1 MAILYDMVDVSK
13 WQGAFNWQAAINKGV
28 KHAMIRAGYG
38 SYASQKDPQF
48 ERNVAECERLNIDWG
63 AYWYSYA
70 TSVAQAKQEAATFI
84 QVIGDRK
91 PTMPL
96 AFDIEYEPGILAL
109 SNATRTAIVKAFL
122 DTLEDAGYYA
132 ILYAS
137 QDFIKSRLNWQQLSA
152 YDVWCAQYGSKC
164 TCPLPYGIWQYSS
177 KNALGIPGYGSSL
190 DSNHVYKDYPS
201 IVKSAGLNN
210 WQGVNPI
217 PDTPQLDDDPD
228 DSNKQQ
234 VLTIGP
240 ISPGDIV
247 AIYKLCESLGLVD
260 MGLYKADDGVLT
272 IGPVSSG
279 DAYMIMRKCM
289 ELQLTDMGLYKSKY
303 V

>member
-1 MAILYDMVDVSK
+1 MAILYDMPDVSK
-13 WQGAFNWQAAINKGV
+13 WQGAFNWQAAYLKGIR
-28 KHAMIRAGYG
+28 HGMIRAGYG
-38 SYASQKDPQF
+38 RYESQKDPQF
-48 ERNVAECERLNIDWG
+48 ERNVAECERLGINWG

-70 TSVAQAKQEAATFI
+70 TSVVQARQEAKVFLKI
-84 QVIGDRK
+84 VGDRK

-96 AFDIEYEPGILAL
+96 ALDMEYEPGILAL
-109 SNATRTAIVKAFL
+109 SNSTRTDMVKAFL
-122 DTLEDAGYYA
+122 DILESAGFYA
-132 ILYAS
+132 VLYAS
-137 QDFIKSRLNWQQLSA
+137 QDFIKNKLNWKELTA
-152 YDVWCAQYGSKC
+152 YDMWCAQYGSKC

-201 IVKSAGLNN
+201 IIKSAGLNN
-210 WQGVNPI
+210 WRGANPI

-247 AIYKLCESLGLVD
+247 TIYKLCESLDLIK
-260 MGLYKADDGVLT
+260 MGLYKANDGVLT

-279 DAYMIMRKCM
+279 DAYTIMRKCQ
-289 ELQLTDMGLYKSKY
+289 ELQLTDMGLYQSKF